1 MPIDTKDP
9 FKPQQPAI
17 PGVPR
22 EAWKLH
28 QPAQAAVI
36 SSSVRP
42 ETELAVPSRP
52 PSHWAVAPGV
62 VATEAELA
70 KPWAAKE
77 FSYRDPIMDREV
89 PAIVVHLPRGGYW
102 GFSLIEPFGTCQ
114 LEYVTNLER
123 LRTFYGFAA
132 DHPMVGDPCNRAVF
146 DLLQYGGPPGAEV
159 RGAPVRGGV
168 RPPIAIEIEQRG
180 KEILATKME

>member
-1 MPIDTKDP
+1 MV
-9 FKPQQPAI
+9 AI
-17 PGVPR
+17 TICLAGCLVVAGGVV
-22 EAWKLH
+22 AWKLH
-28 QPAQAAVI
+28 QPAQAGVI
-36 SSSVRP
+36 SSSVGP
-42 ETELAVPSRP
+42 ETELAGPSRP